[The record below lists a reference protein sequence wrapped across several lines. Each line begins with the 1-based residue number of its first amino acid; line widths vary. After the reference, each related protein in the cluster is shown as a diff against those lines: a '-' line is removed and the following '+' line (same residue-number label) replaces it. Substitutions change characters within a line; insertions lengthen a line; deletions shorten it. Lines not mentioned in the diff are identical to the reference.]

1 VLLSALAFALEK
13 PLEVTWTPR
22 AAASVVYLALAGT
35 VLTFGLYFWLM
46 RHVAASSLSLI
57 AYVTPVIAL
66 ALGWMFGE
74 TLTLSTIG
82 GAVLIVG
89 SVALVVRVPK
99 SAD

>member
-1 VLLSALAFALEK
+1 
-13 PLEVTWTPR
+13 
-22 AAASVVYLALAGT
+22 
-35 VLTFGLYFWLM
+35 M